1 MGGIVVALLAGIT
14 AIEETIGFLFFIE
27 EESIQVIQMAIF
39 QCMRFNQKTEA
50 KRLVNELEQHFL
62 KTLDADLDTVW
73 GGGLGFDVMG
83 THVSAFYGHSTFT
96 MFADAVYEQI
106 QAYKKIL

>member
-1 MGGIVVALLAGIT
+1 MGGIVLAALAGIT
-14 AIEETIGFLFFIE
+14 AVEETIGFLFFIE

-39 QCMRFNQKTEA
+39 QCLRYNQKTEA
-50 KRLVNELEQHFL
+50 KRLVNELEQHYL
-62 KTLDADLDTVW
+62 KTLYADLDTVW
-73 GGGLGFDVMG
+73 GGGLGFNIGG
-83 THVSAFYGHSTFT
+83 THISAFYGHATFT